1 MRTGLGRREAMA
13 GGLAAAWLRP
23 ARAEPP
29 SPTPGGAT
37 ASETPAPVSL
47 DELVQLDLRTDAE
60 RRMRAEVR
68 VNGRG
73 PFPFLIDTGADH
85 SVLSREFAAALA
97 LPPAGQVLVHGV
109 AGTALR
115 PRALVHALE
124 VGGRQMTDQPLAL
137 LGREDLGALG
147 VIGLDLLRDQ
157 RVEFDVRRNLMRV
170 RRSRRWL
177 EAADGIVVHG
187 RSRFGQLVLVDSS
200 IRRQRIFVVLDT
212 GAQLTVGNAALRQW
226 LYNRRLAR
234 READPRRAVQLVSV
248 TGQTLMGEADEMPEL
263 TLASLVLSHVPVIYA
278 DLDTFR
284 LFGLTREP
292 ALMLGM
298 DVLRTFRTVSVD
310 FARREVAFGL

>member
-1 MRTGLGRREAMA
+1 MGTGLGRRELMA
-13 GGLAAAWLRP
+13 GGFASAWLGS
-23 ARAEPP
+23 AQAEPP
-29 SPTPGGAT
+29 SPESGAVSGE
-37 ASETPAPVSL
+37 AGAPVSL
-47 DELVQLDLRTDAE
+47 DELIQLDLRTDLE
-60 RRMRAEVR
+60 RRMRAKVR

-97 LPPAGQVLVHGV
+97 LPPGGQVLVHGV

-124 VGGRQMTDQPLAL
+124 VGGRRLTDQPLAL

-177 EAADGIVVHG
+177 EAAGGIVVHG

-212 GAQLTVGNAALRQW
+212 GAQMTVGNAALRLW
-226 LYNRRLAR
+226 LYTRRLAR
-234 READPRRAVQLVSV
+234 HETDPRRDIQLISV
-248 TGQTLMGEADEMPEL
+248 TGQTLMGEVDEMPEL
-263 TLASLVLSHVPVIYA
+263 TLASLVLKHVPVIYA
-278 DLDTFR
+278 ELDTFR

-298 DVLRTFRTVSVD
+298 DVLRTFHTVSVD
-310 FARREVAFGL
+310 FARREVAFNL